1 MMLDWGPQ
9 HRANAQTLHTK
20 LNRRDSHGRADQI
33 QRLVQRSVMPAITY
47 AMGVVLTT
55 ETT

>member
-1 MMLDWGPQ
+1 MMLSSQ
-9 HRANAQTLHTK
+9 HRANAQTLHANSTGAR
-20 LNRRDSHGRADQI
+20 LHGRADQI

>member
-1 MMLDWGPQ
+1 MMLGLQ
-9 HRANAQTLHTK
+9 HRANAGRK

-47 AMGVVLTT
+47 AMGWCLTT